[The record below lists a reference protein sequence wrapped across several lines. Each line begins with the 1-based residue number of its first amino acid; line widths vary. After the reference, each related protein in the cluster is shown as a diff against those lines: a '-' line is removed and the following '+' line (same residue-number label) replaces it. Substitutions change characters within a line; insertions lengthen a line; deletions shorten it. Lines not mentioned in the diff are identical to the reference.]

1 MPRPGIMIYF
11 DILGPVRMLSD
22 EDKGRLLVAMLEY
35 GQNGIVP
42 ELEGPLGIV
51 WSFVQPK
58 IDRDEENYDASKLQR
73 QYAAFC
79 KKRKKIW
86 MPRIS
91 FDEWV
96 VMTDNERQRAVDPV
110 ASREPS
116 TSTSAT
122 INHQPS
128 TATINHQP
136 SAAAVN
142 INIQPTST
150 TDFAMLEDDGL
161 YTGLSTPEDFA
172 AAAADRAVCAIGGEL
187 GKGVVFLSDEQV
199 SDLLDKMGID
209 AFDHY
214 VEKLAA
220 FILDKGAHVKSH
232 YETILRWWRE
242 DSRLEGNL

>member
-1 MPRPGIMIYF
+1 
-11 DILGPVRMLSD
+11 MLSD

-35 GQNGIVP
+35 GRDGVKP
-42 ELEGPLGIV
+42 ELDGALGIV

-96 VMTDNERQRAVDPV
+96 VMTDDERQRAVDPV
-110 ASREPS
+110 ASRDPS

-122 INHQPS
+122 IIHQPS
-128 TATINHQP
+128 STIINHHP

-142 INIQPTST
+142 HHPST
-150 TDFAMLEDDGL
+150 ANDD
-161 YTGLSTPEDFA
+161 A
-172 AAAADRAVCAIGGEL
+172 AATAAQSKVEVMGGEL
-187 GKGVVFLSDEQV
+187 GKGVVFLSNDQI
-199 SDLLDKMGID
+199 SALLDQMD
-209 AFDHY
+209 LETFNYY
-214 VEKLAA
+214 VDKLST
-220 FILDKGAHVKSH
+220 FIIKNDAHVKNH
-232 YETILRWWRE
+232 YETILRWWKE
-242 DSRLEGNL
+242 DGAVRWPTG

>member
-11 DILGPVRMLSD
+11 DILEPIRMLPD
-22 EDKGRLLVAMLEY
+22 EDKGRLLIAMLEY
-35 GQNGIVP
+35 GKDGVVP
-42 ELEGPLGIV
+42 DLDGPLGIV
-51 WSFVQPK
+51 WSFIQPK

-91 FDEWV
+91 FEEWI
-96 VMTDNERQRAVDPV
+96 VMTEDERQRAVDPV

-116 TSTSAT
+116 TSTSTSASTT

-128 TATINHQP
+128 STTINHQLQP
-136 SAAAVN
+136 S
-142 INIQPTST
+142 TST
-150 TDFAMLEDDGL
+150 DNLHPQDE
-161 YTGLSTPEDFA
+161 YA
-172 AAAADRAVCAIGGEL
+172 AAAADRAVCALCGKL
-187 GKGVVFLSDEQV
+187 GKGVVLLSNEQIE
-199 SDLLDKMGID
+199 DLLDKMGLD

-214 VEKLAA
+214 TEKLSS
-220 FILDKGAHVKSH
+220 FIQDKGAHVKNH

-242 DSRLEGNL
+242 DSRLEGET